1 MPLMWECWSTFVS
14 VTKQYSTAM
23 ILESVDQLF
32 KSDFFGEKTVLTY
45 LVLIRKIMKVIYLK
59 MEMLF

>member
-1 MPLMWECWSTFVS
+1 MS
-14 VTKQYSTAM
+14 VTKQYSTDM

-45 LVLIRKIMKVIYLK
+45 LVLITKIMKVIYLK
-59 MEMLF
+59 MEMVF

>member
-1 MPLMWECWSTFVS
+1 MS
-14 VTKQYSTAM
+14 VTKQYSTDI
-23 ILESVDQLF
+23 ILENVDQLF